1 MDDAE
6 PEDEK
11 IQRKH
16 EQTIR
21 TIAKTLD
28 LGEDTITQLTD
39 AERELLATMDD
50 EQLAELGMVL
60 DGTLEVD
67 DDGDTYNPHDSL
79 ANHGMQSRDSHSEES
94 EDEQPESKFQTY
106 QEQKWGDQSPINI
119 SAQADRE
126 ADVCEENKNQP
137 NTSAVNEKVNPLEL
151 PGNELLSPSEA
162 QQLLRGVSFSDDSAT
177 KWISKANSLVSKA
190 IEWEQKREWNR
201 AMSLYV
207 SAGEILLEA
216 LATSDSKQVQ
226 DVIKRS
232 IDDCLKSVKQL
243 KKRINQNNM
252 SKVYE
257 AVAMMKKAEQLE
269 ESEHY
274 RDSRNIYSEVA
285 KQLRASLPE
294 VAEDEDLRV
303 LVNDELQK
311 CLVQQRRINRR
322 FTNKPK
328 ETVVK
333 NDLGQKRAVLPE
345 LSAEPEAGSD
355 DPLGTF
361 IVGDRVT
368 IQGLTKKP
376 QYNFVPGVICGPFDV
391 EKNRFPVKLLLSGSR
406 RKVLKVQPKN
416 LELSSSLGNRGF
428 QVREAA
434 PTKKS
439 FEMLLP
445 KSKKNTFLWPLPPDV
460 ASHICTFLEYA
471 DIPRLAKVCQ
481 AWKKAI
487 FSRPYA
493 SIWRTIIIG
502 ANPFNKGWG
511 HSIKLKWL
519 LLSGVTDYVETLLV
533 SKGMIGEFFPDEDT
547 ERYLAVINMPRL
559 RSLILYGTPIEDYEP
574 IYKNHPNLYCLFTED
589 NIDLN
594 LTLEDLPHL
603 RAISASIIDVEHL
616 RQVKSVYKQME
627 FLSFIFG
634 VNSSNVNLIFCTF
647 PHLKHVA
654 LELEEVIEDLPSW
667 AQHAKLKTLHLS
679 WKPGKFLTIPKTK
692 RIADREEVMKWLAGF
707 SFLNWLI
714 VDRDFLF
721 DNGSSLLYQARKL
734 LPTVQVTT
742 SPQSALK
749 LFWSYIGESY

>member
-6 PEDEK
+6 PKDTKRQSE
-11 IQRKH
+11 QA
-16 EQTIR
+16 QTIR
-21 TIAKTLD
+21 AIAKTLD

-39 AERELLATMDD
+39 VERELLATLDD

-67 DDGDTYNPHDSL
+67 DDGDTYNPLDSF
-79 ANHGMQSRDSHSEES
+79 ANPGMQSRDSHSEES
-94 EDEQPESKFQTY
+94 EDEQPESKFQTN
-106 QEQKWGDQSPINI
+106 QEQEQDEQSPINI
-119 SAQADRE
+119 SAEADRE

-137 NTSAVNEKVNPLEL
+137 NTSKVEEKVNPLVP

-162 QQLLRGVSFSDDSAT
+162 QQLLRGVPFSDDSAT
-177 KWISKANSLVSKA
+177 KWISKANSLVSNA

-232 IDDCLKSVKQL
+232 IDHCLRSVKQL
-243 KKRINQNNM
+243 KKRISQGHM

-269 ESEHY
+269 ESELY
-274 RDSRNIYSEVA
+274 RDSRTIYSEVE

-303 LVNDELQK
+303 LVRGELQK

-322 FTNKPK
+322 FSNKPK

-333 NDLGQKRAVLPE
+333 NDLRQKRTVLPE

-368 IQGLTKKP
+368 IQGLTKNP
-376 QYNFVPGVICGPFDV
+376 QYNFLPGVICGPFDV
-391 EKNRFPVKLLLSGSR
+391 KKNRFPVKLLLSGSR

-416 LELSSSLGNRGF
+416 LELSSSLGIRGF
-428 QVREAA
+428 QEREIV
-434 PTKKS
+434 PRKKS
-439 FEMLLP
+439 FQMLLP

-460 ASHICTFLEYA
+460 ACHICAFLEYA
-471 DIPRLAKVCQ
+471 DFPRLAKVCQ

-654 LELEEVIEDLPSW
+654 LELQEVIKDLPSW

-679 WKPGKFLTIPKTK
+679 WKPGKFLTIPKTE
-692 RIADREEVMKWLAGF
+692 RIADQGEVMKWLSGF

-721 DNGSSLLYQARKL
+721 DSGSSLLDEARKL
-734 LPTVQVTT
+734 LPTVHVTT

-749 LFWSYIGESY
+749 LFWTYIGESC